1 MEIQQLIEHKL
12 TGFGITYD
20 EQSAEIA
27 LAEVDQSIKNY
38 CHIDCIPKELLFVR
52 ANMVIDLVRYNE
64 ANKPAVDGQVQAD
77 TKVGPLTSIKAGD
90 VQYNFGDGSSKGQ
103 THNSHIGNL
112 DEIVMNYT
120 SQLNEFRRLV

>member
-38 CHIDCIPKELLFVR
+38 CHIYCIPKELLFVSSTI
-52 ANMVIDLVRYNE
+52 NMRLLLFKIFE
-64 ANKPAVDGQVQAD
+64 
-77 TKVGPLTSIKAGD
+77 S
-90 VQYNFGDGSSKGQ
+90 
-103 THNSHIGNL
+103 NSDIF
-112 DEIVMNYT
+112 
-120 SQLNEFRRLV
+120 SFQL